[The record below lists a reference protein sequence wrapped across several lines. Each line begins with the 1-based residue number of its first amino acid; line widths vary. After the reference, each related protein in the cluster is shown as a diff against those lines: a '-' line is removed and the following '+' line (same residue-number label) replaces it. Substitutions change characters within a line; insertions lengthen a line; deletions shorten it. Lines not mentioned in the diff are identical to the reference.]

1 LFQKEIEPYYVSFR
15 RTQSHLAEYNRQK
28 YICMVIYDEMESNL
42 AQINVIMCKSIIME
56 MNTSAQRMFMSL
68 QRIFILVIE
77 KVKLSSNL

>member
-1 LFQKEIEPYYVSFR
+1 MMKW
-15 RTQSHLAEYNRQK
+15 K
-28 YICMVIYDEMESNL
+28 

-56 MNTSAQRMFMSL
+56 MNTSVQRMFMSL